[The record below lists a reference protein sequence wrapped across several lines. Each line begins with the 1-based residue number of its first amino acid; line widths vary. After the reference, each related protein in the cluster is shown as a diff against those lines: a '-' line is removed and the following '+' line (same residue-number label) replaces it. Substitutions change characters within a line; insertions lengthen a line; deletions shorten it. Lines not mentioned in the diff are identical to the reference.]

1 MYGYLYAVC
10 STRQYT
16 DEFYAGT
23 DGIFPSR
30 QAAVDYILRDME
42 DTIEEQGDVPEDNI
56 DRQKFSVITI
66 GGDRFDW
73 YIDPLY
79 LDIDDLCAKV
89 TRMQKERR
97 D

>member
-10 STRQYT
+10 STRQYM

-23 DGIFPSR
+23 DGVFPSR

-42 DTIEEQGDVPEDNI
+42 DTIEELGDVSEDNI
-56 DRQKFSVITI
+56 DRQGFSITSSW
-66 GGDRFDW
+66 GDRFDR

-89 TRMQKERR
+89 TRIQKERR
-97 D
+97 N